1 MCDLYDFRVNRSTT
15 WHASVTTTAMRHRGA
30 SRRGFDRLGVGVACG
45 MLVAVQL
52 ILGCG
57 SRGSAPAV
65 DPGPPTIA
73 TKDELR
79 QRLEY
84 IAASGMTGSGL
95 AGMPEIIGRLENA
108 ATFEA
113 DYQRL
118 EAAES
123 PEAVKSIAQEML
135 KKL

>member
-1 MCDLYDFRVNRSTT
+1 
-15 WHASVTTTAMRHRGA
+15 
-30 SRRGFDRLGVGVACG
+30 
-45 MLVAVQL
+45 
-52 ILGCG
+52 
-57 SRGSAPAV
+57 
-65 DPGPPTIA
+65 
-73 TKDELR
+73 
-79 QRLEY
+79 
-84 IAASGMTGSGL
+84 MTGSGL

>member
-1 MCDLYDFRVNRSTT
+1 MV
-15 WHASVTTTAMRHRGA
+15 G
-30 SRRGFDRLGVGVACG
+30 RRGGNRRGVGRYDVAIACG

-57 SRGSAPAV
+57 SRGSAPAL
-65 DPGPPTIA
+65 DPDPPTIA
-73 TKDELR
+73 STDELR

-84 IAASGMTGSGL
+84 IATSGIAGSGL

-108 ATFEA
+108 AAFQA
-113 DYQRL
+113 DYRRL
-118 EAAES
+118 ETAAS
-123 PEAVKSIAQEML
+123 PEEVKSIAQEML